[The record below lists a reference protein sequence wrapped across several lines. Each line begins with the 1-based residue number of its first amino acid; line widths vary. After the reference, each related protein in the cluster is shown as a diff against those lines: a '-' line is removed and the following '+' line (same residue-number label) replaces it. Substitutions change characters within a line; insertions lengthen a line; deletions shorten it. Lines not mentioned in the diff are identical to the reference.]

1 MSEQPKQICIL
12 GGGFGGLYTALRLS
26 QLPWENSQKPSIFL
40 IDKSDRFLFS
50 PLLYELVT
58 TEMQSWEIA
67 PPFVELLAETSVNF
81 HQGIVTG
88 IDLENR
94 QIQIDNRANLAYDQ
108 LVIAMGGQT
117 PLVGVP
123 GAKDHAIP
131 FRTLEDAYRLGEKL
145 RDLEQSKL
153 EKIRVAVVG
162 GGYSGIEIACKV
174 ADRLGERG
182 RLRIIEKGDTILRN
196 SPEHNRKTAQKALE
210 KRLIWQD
217 LETNVTEITAD
228 SISLEYKGEITT
240 LPVDIVLWTV
250 GSQMSDLIANLPLQ
264 HNQQKQIIINPFLQA
279 IDHPNIYVLGDV
291 ADCQD
296 ITGQKV
302 PPTAQVAIQQSDY
315 CAWNIW
321 ANLNGRPLLP
331 FRYQALGEM
340 LTLGIDDATV
350 SGLGFKLDGSLAH
363 LARRL
368 IYLYRLP
375 TLKHQL
381 NVGLSWVTQPILELI
396 K

>member
-26 QLPWENSQKPSIFL
+26 QLPWDSSQKPSIFL

-50 PLLYELVT
+50 PLLYEVIT
-58 TEMQSWEIA
+58 KEMQSWEVA
-67 PPFVELLAETSVNF
+67 PPFVELLADTSVNF

-88 IDLENR
+88 IDLDNR
-94 QIQIDNRANLAYDQ
+94 QIQIDNRPNMAYDQ

-117 PLVGVP
+117 PLVGVS
-123 GAKDHAIP
+123 GAKDYAIP

-145 RDLEQSKL
+145 RDLEQSTR

-182 RLRIIEKGDTILRN
+182 RLRIIEKGDAILRN
-196 SPEHNRKTAQKALE
+196 SPEHNRITAQKALE
-210 KRLIWQD
+210 KRFIWQD
-217 LETNVTEITAD
+217 LETSITEITAD
-228 SISLEYKGEITT
+228 SISLEYKGEVTN
-240 LPVDIVLWTV
+240 LPVDVVIWTV
-250 GSQMSDLIANLPLQ
+250 GSQISDLIGNLSLQ
-264 HNQQKQIIINPFLQA
+264 HNQQKQITINPFLQA
-279 IDHPNIYVLGDV
+279 IDHPHIYVLGDV

-296 ITGQKV
+296 VTGQKV
-302 PPTAQVAIQQSDY
+302 PPTAQVAIQQADY

-321 ANLNGRPLLP
+321 ANLNNRPLLP

-340 LTLGIDDATV
+340 LTLGIDDATINGF
-350 SGLGFKLDGSLAH
+350 GLKLDGEIAH

-381 NVGLSWVTQPILELI
+381 NVGLSWITQPILDFFN
-396 K
+396 